1 MSGRRIP
8 GIISREE
15 FDQILRK
22 ASRTAPSGL
31 RNRAALLL
39 MWDAGLR
46 VSEVCDLAPGDV
58 SLKAATIAVRHG
70 KGDRARVVPA
80 PDSALSAVEAWLRA
94 RGRGGSWLLCTVTGR
109 RRLND
114 RYVRAMLAR
123 YSTRAGVFKTVRI
136 DGQNVERPINPH
148 MLRHSYATRCLR
160 DAGLDIDELQELLG
174 HVSVTTTRIYTH
186 VDNAAVAER
195 RAGGGQDGRRCA
207 TAKLDPAAHRG
218 RDARP
223 RSTYR
228 RPSAAI
234 QGTVA
239 PLLEEHLQCKR

>member
-1 MSGRRIP
+1 MSSRRIP

-15 FDQILRK
+15 FDQVLRK

-80 PDSALSAVEAWLRA
+80 PDSVLNAVDAWLRV

-109 RRLND
+109 KQLSD

-136 DGQNVERPINPH
+136 DGQNVELPINPH
-148 MLRHSYATRCLR
+148 LLRHSYATRCLR
-160 DAGLDIDELQELLG
+160 DARLDLDELQELLG
-174 HVSVTTTRIYTH
+174 HASITTTKIYLH
-186 VDNAAVAER
+186 VDNEGVAER
-195 RAGGGQDGRRCA
+195 VRLGLA
-207 TAKLDPAAHRG
+207 DPAETSGAADDAPLRGVIRRLIEEELRAHR
-218 RDARP
+218 RP
-223 RSTYR
+223 
-228 RPSAAI
+228 
-234 QGTVA
+234 
-239 PLLEEHLQCKR
+239 

>member
-1 MSGRRIP
+1 MSSRRIP

-46 VSEVCDLAPGDV
+46 VSEACDLAPGDV

-80 PDSALSAVEAWLRA
+80 PDSVLNAVEAWMRV
-94 RGRGGSWLLCTVTGR
+94 RGRSGSWLLCSVTGHN
-109 RRLND
+109 RLSD

-123 YSTRAGVFKTVRI
+123 YSTRAGVFKIVRER
-136 DGQNVERPINPH
+136 GQNVERPINPH

-160 DAGLDIDELQELLG
+160 DARLDLDELQELLG
-174 HVSVTTTRIYTH
+174 HASVATTRIYTH
-186 VDNAAVAER
+186 VDNEAVAKR
-195 RAGGGQDGRRCA
+195 VRLGLA
-207 TAKLDPAAHRG
+207 DPAEASGASDDAALRELIRQLIAEEVQARARG
-218 RDARP
+218 
-223 RSTYR
+223 
-228 RPSAAI
+228 
-234 QGTVA
+234 
-239 PLLEEHLQCKR
+239 